1 MTLIFILEEIKN
13 YQMTKKEFDFINVY
27 VFIYIYIKSKMCALV
42 SKMDL

>member
-27 VFIYIYIKSKMCALV
+27 VFIYIK
-42 SKMDL
+42 

>member
-27 VFIYIYIKSKMCALV
+27 VFIYIKSKMCALV